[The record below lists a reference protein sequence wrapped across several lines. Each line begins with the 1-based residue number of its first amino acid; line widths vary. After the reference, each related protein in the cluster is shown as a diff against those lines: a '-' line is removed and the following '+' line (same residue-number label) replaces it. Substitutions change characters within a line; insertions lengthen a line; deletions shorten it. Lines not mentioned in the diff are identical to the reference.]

1 LKQKIEFCF
10 FLVFMSRKAPQTRST
25 HTGLKDLSN
34 KLSKIQLNTKTYV
47 QMIRS
52 LNFHIRFMFSP
63 IRKFSAKSFTVDK
76 LIDTIKAGQYK
87 RIVVLAGAGIS
98 TPSGIPDFR

>member
-1 LKQKIEFCF
+1 
-10 FLVFMSRKAPQTRST
+10 
-25 HTGLKDLSN
+25 
-34 KLSKIQLNTKTYV
+34 
-47 QMIRS
+47 
-52 LNFHIRFMFSP
+52 MFSP